1 MWTGSHLLSESAQHV
16 CLEETLV
23 TYLSVSVLK
32 KWLRTPTR
40 PHTEALGNE
49 LQGCSQ
55 KLFFSDPRA
64 FRGIREECQAAGCWW
79 HWLRQPVVPLA
90 QLSMLPPTFRA
101 WSVSGFLGMS
111 SSCDRLGLVSKT
123 KNVFISIK
131 RETTPDSKD

>member
-55 KLFFSDPRA
+55 KLFLSDPRA

-90 QLSMLPPTFRA
+90 AAQCVTTNLQ
-101 WSVSGFLGMS
+101 
-111 SSCDRLGLVSKT
+111 GLVCVRIPGNEFKL
-123 KNVFISIK
+123 
-131 RETTPDSKD
+131 

>member
-1 MWTGSHLLSESAQHV
+1 MWTGSHLLSESAQHM

-49 LQGCSQ
+49 LHGCSR
-55 KLFFSDPRA
+55 KLFLSDPRA

-90 QLSMLPPTFRA
+90 PAQYVTTNLQ
-101 WSVSGFLGMS
+101 
-111 SSCDRLGLVSKT
+111 GLVCVRIPGNEFKL
-123 KNVFISIK
+123 
-131 RETTPDSKD
+131 